1 MREIEELVK
10 NKEKYKD
17 ALIQKRF
24 DSKKNT
30 VVYVTIDNKPR
41 ILKWYVPG
49 LKRNMETEYSVLTK
63 GFPKISI
70 PSPLEKDEENN
81 VIIMS
86 YITGKNLC
94 DVINDPSTSIN
105 QKKKTVCMLA
115 EWFAAFHEH
124 FKTDNGF
131 HIRGD
136 SSLRNFILKD
146 GIWGVDFEESRIGK
160 PVEDVAGLCA
170 SILSTDP
177 MFTTEK
183 FQLCKTFLDAYRK
196 SAKWPLEKINDEI
209 SYALLERIQWRPEDE
224 DYLRKYAKNIRKNGL
239 R

>member
-1 MREIEELVK
+1 MREIEDLIK
-10 NKEKYKD
+10 NTEEYKD

-63 GFPKISI
+63 GFPKISM
-70 PSPLEKDEENN
+70 PSLLEKDDKNN
-81 VIIMS
+81 VLIMS
-86 YITGKNLC
+86 YIMGENLC
-94 DVINDPSTSIN
+94 DVINDKSISID
-105 QKKKTVCMLA
+105 QKKKAICMLA
-115 EWFAAFHEH
+115 DWFVAFHEY
-124 FKTDNGF
+124 FKTDQGF
-131 HIRGD
+131 RIRGD
-136 SSLRNFILKD
+136 SGLRNFIIKD

-160 PVEDVAGLCA
+160 PAEDIAGLCA

-177 MFTTEK
+177 MFTSEK
-183 FQLCKTFLDAYRK
+183 FQLCQTFLVAYKK
-196 SAKWPLEKINDEI
+196 SAKWSLDKVNDEI
-209 SYALLERIQWRPEDE
+209 GYALLEKIQWRPENE
-224 DYLRKYAKNIRKNGL
+224 EELRKYAKRIRKTGL